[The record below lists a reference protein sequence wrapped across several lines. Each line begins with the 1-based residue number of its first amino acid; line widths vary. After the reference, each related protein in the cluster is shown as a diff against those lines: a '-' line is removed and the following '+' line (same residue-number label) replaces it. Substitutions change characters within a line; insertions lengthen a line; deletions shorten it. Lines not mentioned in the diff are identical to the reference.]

1 MLLPRIIPCLL
12 LTKEGLVK
20 TVNFKN
26 PTYIGDP
33 VNAVKIFN
41 EKEADELCFLDI
53 TATNE
58 KREPN
63 YKVISEIASECF
75 MPLSYGGGINNFEQA
90 KKKGITKII
99 CVSVNDPNVM
109 KAWGENQNVGNKIFM
124 AADPYCEFTK
134 SIGAVIDRTEN
145 GLGVRSARYTM
156 LAENNVIRK
165 IKLEEDASQCEIS
178 AAKNFI
184 KEINSQYSFNNK
196 IIDDNWLNAYSSQFP
211 DRASCLG
218 AINFP
223 LDALLNRIV
232 PFIVEGFK
240 EGDFRGLCSK
250 PAILAYGM
258 QDKAIDPDYAIRDF
272 KALFPES
279 KVTKIQNAGHY
290 SQEDEPQILIDL
302 IKKFMKDNEI

>member
-1 MLLPRIIPCLL
+1 MIS
-12 LTKEGLVK
+12 
-20 TVNFKN
+20 
-26 PTYIGDP
+26 
-33 VNAVKIFN
+33 
-41 EKEADELCFLDI
+41 ADETFEGTWPFAPKYFNGNGFQQHYVDEGSK
-53 TATNE
+53 TAET
-58 KREPN
+58 
-63 YKVISEIASECF
+63 
-75 MPLSYGGGINNFEQA
+75 
-90 KKKGITKII
+90 II
-99 CVSVNDPNVM
+99 CLHGEPTWGYIYRNFIPQLSDKYRIVVPDMMGFGKSETPQNKEYTLKTHVENLDNLIKYLDLKNITFVGQDWGGPITGAYAIRNLDRVKGFILINTLFGYSKEERPKTLTPWFKWIKKHYEAGTLNGILGELSSTLLSVM
-109 KAWGENQNVGNKIFM
+109 KIPN
-124 AADPYCEFTK
+124 FT
-134 SIGAVIDRTEN
+134 
-145 GLGVRSARYTM
+145 
-156 LAENNVIRK
+156 
-165 IKLEEDASQCEIS
+165 
-178 AAKNFI
+178 
-184 KEINSQYSFNNK
+184 NNK

-223 LDALLNRIV
+223 LDALLSRIV

-240 EGDFRGLCSK
+240 EGDIKGLCSK

>member
-1 MLLPRIIPCLL
+1 MIS
-12 LTKEGLVK
+12 
-20 TVNFKN
+20 
-26 PTYIGDP
+26 
-33 VNAVKIFN
+33 
-41 EKEADELCFLDI
+41 ADETFKGTWPFAPKYFNGNGFQQHYVDEGSK
-53 TATNE
+53 TAET
-58 KREPN
+58 
-63 YKVISEIASECF
+63 
-75 MPLSYGGGINNFEQA
+75 
-90 KKKGITKII
+90 II
-99 CVSVNDPNVM
+99 CLHGEPTWGYIYRNFIPQLSDKYRIVVPDMMGFGKSETPQNKEYTLKTHVENLDNLIKYLDLKNITFVGQDWGGPITGAYAIRNLDRVKGFILINTLFGYSKEERPKTLTPWFKWIKKHYEAGTLNGNLGELSSTLLSVM
-109 KAWGENQNVGNKIFM
+109 KIPN
-124 AADPYCEFTK
+124 FT
-134 SIGAVIDRTEN
+134 
-145 GLGVRSARYTM
+145 
-156 LAENNVIRK
+156 
-165 IKLEEDASQCEIS
+165 
-178 AAKNFI
+178 
-184 KEINSQYSFNNK
+184 NNK

-290 SQEDEPQILIDL
+290 SQEDEPQVLIDL

>member
-1 MLLPRIIPCLL
+1 MINANETFEGTWPFAPKYFYGNGFQQHYVDEGSKSAETIICLHGEPTWGYIYRNFIPQLSDKYRIIVPDMMGFGKSETPQNKEYTLKTHVENL
-12 LTKEGLVK
+12 GNLIKYLDLKSITFVGQDWGGPITGAYAIRNLDRVKGFILINTLFGYSKEERPKTLTPW
-20 TVNFKN
+20 FKWIKN
-26 PTYIGDP
+26 HY
-33 VNAVKIFN
+33 
-41 EKEADELCFLDI
+41 EAGTLNGILGELSSTFL
-53 TATNE
+53 
-58 KREPN
+58 
-63 YKVISEIASECF
+63 S
-75 MPLSYGGGINNFEQA
+75 
-90 KKKGITKII
+90 
-99 CVSVNDPNVM
+99 VM
-109 KAWGENQNVGNKIFM
+109 KIPN
-124 AADPYCEFTK
+124 FT
-134 SIGAVIDRTEN
+134 
-145 GLGVRSARYTM
+145 
-156 LAENNVIRK
+156 
-165 IKLEEDASQCEIS
+165 
-178 AAKNFI
+178 
-184 KEINSQYSFNNK
+184 NNK

-240 EGDFRGLCSK
+240 EGDFKGLCSK

-302 IKKFMKDNEI
+302 IKKFMKNNEI

>member
-1 MLLPRIIPCLL
+1 MIS
-12 LTKEGLVK
+12 
-20 TVNFKN
+20 
-26 PTYIGDP
+26 
-33 VNAVKIFN
+33 
-41 EKEADELCFLDI
+41 ADETFKGTWPFAPKYFNGNGFQQHYVDEGSK
-53 TATNE
+53 TAET
-58 KREPN
+58 
-63 YKVISEIASECF
+63 
-75 MPLSYGGGINNFEQA
+75 
-90 KKKGITKII
+90 II
-99 CVSVNDPNVM
+99 CIHGEPTWGYIYRNFIPQLSDKYRIVVPDMMGFGKSETPQNKEYTLKTHVENLDNLIKYLDLKNITFVGQDWGGPITGAYAIRNLDRVKGFILINTLFGYSKEERPKTLTPWFKWIKKHYEAGTLNGILGELSSTLLSVM
-109 KAWGENQNVGNKIFM
+109 KIPN
-124 AADPYCEFTK
+124 FT
-134 SIGAVIDRTEN
+134 
-145 GLGVRSARYTM
+145 
-156 LAENNVIRK
+156 
-165 IKLEEDASQCEIS
+165 
-178 AAKNFI
+178 
-184 KEINSQYSFNNK
+184 NNK

>member
-1 MLLPRIIPCLL
+1 MIS
-12 LTKEGLVK
+12 
-20 TVNFKN
+20 
-26 PTYIGDP
+26 
-33 VNAVKIFN
+33 
-41 EKEADELCFLDI
+41 ADETFEGTWPFAPKYFNGNGFQQHYVDEGSK
-53 TATNE
+53 TAET
-58 KREPN
+58 
-63 YKVISEIASECF
+63 
-75 MPLSYGGGINNFEQA
+75 
-90 KKKGITKII
+90 II
-99 CVSVNDPNVM
+99 CLHGEPTWGYIYRNFIPQLSDKYRIVVPDMMGFGKSETPQNKEYTLKTHVENLDNLIKYLDLKNITFVGQDWGGPITGAYAIRNLDRVKGFILINTLFGYSKEERPKTLTPWFKWIKKHYEAGTLNGILGELSSTFLSVM
-109 KAWGENQNVGNKIFM
+109 KIPN
-124 AADPYCEFTK
+124 FT
-134 SIGAVIDRTEN
+134 
-145 GLGVRSARYTM
+145 
-156 LAENNVIRK
+156 
-165 IKLEEDASQCEIS
+165 
-178 AAKNFI
+178 
-184 KEINSQYSFNNK
+184 NNK